1 MPPSTQ
7 RIRSIDILRGAVMLI
22 MAIDHVRVYSG
33 VPAWSTDY
41 GIFFT
46 RWITNFCA
54 PAFAFFAGTSAFLYG
69 LRLQNNGAPQSTGA
83 SSLNS
88 GSSPNIGSSPNS
100 GSSPKSGSSPNPP
113 SSPNATLSRY
123 LLSRGLLLVIL
134 ELTLIRFFWTFNL
147 NFGDFTLAGIIWML
161 GWCMVLMSAL
171 VWLRPLTVGI
181 AGLFILFAQ
190 DLFREVPRLL
200 PAGSRDHFGY
210 FWNFIYPCGHP
221 WSGIAILYVIVPWI
235 GVMMAG
241 YGFGLIMIAEPARR
255 SRICKWIGSAATIAF
270 LVAGTILVLRD
281 RANDIPIIQQLL
293 GQRKY
298 PASQLFLLMTL
309 GPVIFLIPFAGNWNG
324 KLATVMETVGKVP
337 FFYYLVHILAIHLAA
352 LVTDYLR
359 EGVVNPPWYARAP
372 YVEMEPQHH
381 WPLWLLYLN
390 YFIIVFILYWPC
402 RWYARYKKAHPEN
415 KWLRYV

>member
-1 MPPSTQ
+1 MTPSTQ

-41 GIFFT
+41 SIFFT

-54 PAFAFFAGTSAFLYG
+54 PAFTFFAGTSAYLYG
-69 LRLQNNGAPQSTGA
+69 LRLQSKAA
-83 SSLNS
+83 
-88 GSSPNIGSSPNS
+88 
-100 GSSPKSGSSPNPP
+100 
-113 SSPNATLSRY
+113 LSRY
-123 LLSRGLLLVIL
+123 LLSRGLLLVVL

-171 VWLRPLTVGI
+171 VWLKPLTVGI
-181 AGLFILFAQ
+181 AGLLIIAAQ
-190 DLFREVPRLL
+190 DLFRQVPNLL
-200 PAGSRDHFGY
+200 PAGSREHFGY
-210 FWNFIYPCGHP
+210 FWNFIYPCGTQP
-221 WSGIAILYVIVPWI
+221 WNGIAILYVIVPWI

-241 YGFGLIMIAEPARR
+241 YGFGLVMTMEPARR
-255 SRICKWIGSAATIAF
+255 SKICKCIGALTTLAF
-270 LVAGTILVLRD
+270 LIVGTILALRH
-281 RANDIPIIQQLL
+281 RADGIPFIQQLL

-309 GPVIFLIPFAGNWNG
+309 GPVIFLVPFAENWKG

-337 FFYYLVHILAIHLAA
+337 FFYYLAHILAIHLAA
-352 LVTDYLR
+352 LLTDYLR
-359 EGVVNPPWYARAP
+359 EGIVNPSWYTRAP

-390 YFIIVFILYWPC
+390 YFVIVFILYWPC
-402 RWYARYKKAHPEN
+402 RWYARYKKAHPEK
-415 KWLRYV
+415 KWMQYV